1 MKTEL
6 RHKNFIDRDKL
17 YSMIEGEEPKKED
30 IDKVLKKALKMK
42 GLNLEEVAML
52 LRVENHDQIM
62 ELMQCAKTVKEE
74 IYGKRLVLFTPIY
87 TGNACINNCT
97 YCSFR
102 KDNKLIK
109 RKVLS
114 MDEIQEETRSLLD
127 EGHKRVLLIC
137 GESKR
142 NDIDYMV
149 EAIRKTYATLSTNKK
164 DSIRRINVELAPM
177 SVEDFKKIKEEKIGT
192 YVCFQETYDPIKYKE
207 FHPAGTPK
215 ADYLNRLTVMDR
227 AMEAGIDDV
236 GIGALFGLTD
246 YRFEVLAIMEH
257 AKHLEEAFGVG
268 PHTVSVPRIEYAV
281 GAPHSEN
288 IPAKVDDYD
297 FKKIVAIIRLALPYT
312 GIILS
317 TRENDDMRNELIEYG
332 VEANV
337 GIKDIDAFYNNTPDT
352 HIKGIYASL
361 NDNLYMIKN
370 KGDSFNIADS
380 SYVDID
386 YDKILEKY
394 KLYDEYN
401 RPVIINGK
409 EISLYDIDYSVEANT
424 TYFHKD
430 EGLTDLKKVYF
441 IVSNRTASASELLI
455 NILKP
460 YMDVQVIGVSE
471 DNLSAVYTYGKPVG
485 SFGIPVD
492 QFDLYLGMYEL
503 KNANRE
509 NNYFK
514 GIKADISLNDDTDID
529 FGIQDD
535 PAIAWILGMEKKR
548 MELKANSKIR
558 QERFSFYFNTDR
570 LIGNIKNRSELK
582 IKLK

>member
-74 IYGKRLVLFTPIY
+74 IYGKRLVLFAPIY

-177 SVEDFKKIKEEKIGT
+177 SVEDFKKIKKEKIGT

-215 ADYLNRLTVMDR
+215 ADYMNRLTVMDR

-332 VEANV
+332 VSQLSAGSKTNP
-337 GIKDIDAFYNNTPDT
+337 GS
-352 HIKGIYASL
+352 YAHEEEHTGSQFST
-361 NDNLYMIKN
+361 
-370 KGDSFNIADS
+370 GDHRT
-380 SYVDID
+380 
-386 YDKILEKY
+386 LE
-394 KLYDEYN
+394 E
-401 RPVIINGK
+401 
-409 EISLYDIDYSVEANT
+409 
-424 TYFHKD
+424 
-430 EGLTDLKKVYF
+430 
-441 IVSNRTASASELLI
+441 
-455 NILKP
+455 
-460 YMDVQVIGVSE
+460 VIGSLADHGYIPSFCTGCYRNGRVGQ
-471 DNLSAVYTYGKPVG
+471 DFMDLAKPG
-485 SFGIPVD
+485 LIKEYCMPNALFT
-492 QFDLYLGMYEL
+492 FKEYLE
-503 KNANRE
+503 
-509 NNYFK
+509 
-514 GIKADISLNDDTDID
+514 D
-529 FGIQDD
+529 FGSQETKDKGNKLI
-535 PAIAWILGMEKKR
+535 EK
-548 MELKANSKIR
+548 LS
-558 QERFSFYFNTDR
+558 
-570 LIGNIKNRSELK
+570 SEVK
-582 IKLK
+582 KEKLKEKIDENLENIHHGQRDIYF